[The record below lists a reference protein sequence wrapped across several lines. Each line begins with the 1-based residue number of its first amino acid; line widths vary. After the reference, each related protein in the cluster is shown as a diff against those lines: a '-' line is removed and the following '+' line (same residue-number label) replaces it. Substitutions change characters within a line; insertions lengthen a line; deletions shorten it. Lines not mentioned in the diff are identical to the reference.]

1 MAQMSVGELIAQLRT
16 AAEDNTV
23 INPYRDLMKVSV
35 IALRSLANA
44 LAVATRDDPD
54 AVTNDE
60 PEEPGVALTRLSL
73 PIDSDFSA
81 ASLDWALRVL
91 GEQPRALLVGREDYA
106 PAIALG
112 HPFPVTVDNR
122 LPCCAWC
129 VQGDTREVYS
139 GGG

>member
-1 MAQMSVGELIAQLRT
+1 MAQMSVGDLIAQLRT

-60 PEEPGVALTRLSL
+60 PEEPPTEPSVIVPPGAFGWKT
-73 PIDSDFSA
+73 
-81 ASLDWALRVL
+81 
-91 GEQPRALLVGREDYA
+91 
-106 PAIALG
+106 
-112 HPFPVTVDNR
+112 T
-122 LPCCAWC
+122 
-129 VQGDTREVYS
+129 
-139 GGG
+139 

>member
-54 AVTNDE
+54 ADADGAPDE
-60 PEEPGVALTRLSL
+60 PTNEPGVIVPPNAFGWKT
-73 PIDSDFSA
+73 
-81 ASLDWALRVL
+81 
-91 GEQPRALLVGREDYA
+91 
-106 PAIALG
+106 
-112 HPFPVTVDNR
+112 T
-122 LPCCAWC
+122 
-129 VQGDTREVYS
+129 
-139 GGG
+139 